1 MTIPLNISIIFSV
14 ILYITEGKRKQ
25 NNMISR
31 LIVLVILIGINAFF
45 ASTEIAFISLN
56 DAKVEKQAKE
66 GNKKAKQ
73 IRKMLKEPSRFLAT
87 IQIGITLAGFLS
99 SAFAADA
106 FASELA
112 PVLEKL
118 LPLGIHAWTNISIVI
133 ITLILSY
140 FSLVLGEL
148 VPKRVAMKNPEKV
161 AFGSIGVVKFI
172 YTITAPFV
180 KLLTWSTNVISKIF
194 GVTGANEE
202 VVTEEEIRMM
212 VDVGEEKGSIE
223 EEEKELI
230 NNVFEFNDK
239 VTSEVM
245 IHRKDIYAIDV
256 KSDIKDILSDLKEY
270 KYSRIPVYEETIDNI
285 VGMLFIKDLL
295 AYVDLKK
302 EAKIKKLMREVY
314 FVPENKPINELF
326 KELQKSKH
334 QIAIVLDEY
343 GGTAGLITMEDI
355 IEELVGNIF
364 DEYDDE
370 ELDYEKI
377 DDNTF
382 RISGS
387 VSIYELRRIL
397 EIEDIPEGDYDTLS
411 GYLIE
416 LLGRIPE
423 DDEMPIIETPK
434 VTYKIE
440 EYEDRRILWVK
451 ACKTNVVEPE
461 DEEENEKKE
470 ESEEE

>member
-1 MTIPLNISIIFSV
+1 
-14 ILYITEGKRKQ
+14 
-25 NNMISR
+25 MISR
-31 LIVLVILIGINAFF
+31 LIVLIILIGINAFF

-56 DAKVEKQAKE
+56 DAKIEKQAKE

-73 IRKMLKEPSRFLAT
+73 IRKMLKEPSKFLAT

-112 PVLEKL
+112 PVLEKFI
-118 LPLGIHAWTNISIVI
+118 PLGINVWNNISII
-133 ITLILSY
+133 LITLILSY

-161 AFGSIGVVKFI
+161 AFASIGVVRLI
-172 YTITAPFV
+172 YTITSPFV
-180 KLLTWSTNVISKIF
+180 KLLTASTNVVSRIF
-194 GVTGANEE
+194 GVTGTEE
-202 VVTEEEIRMM
+202 EIVTEEEIKMM
-212 VDVGEEKGSIE
+212 LDVGEEKGSIE

-239 VTSEVM
+239 VASEVM
-245 IHRKDIYAIDV
+245 IHRKDIYAIEV
-256 KSDIKDILSDLKEY
+256 KSDIGDILADLKEY
-270 KYSRIPVYEETIDNI
+270 KYSRIPVYEDSIDNI
-285 VGMLFIKDLL
+285 VGMLYIKDLL
-295 AYVDLKK
+295 AYVYLKK
-302 EAKIKKLMREVY
+302 EVKIKKIMRDVY
-314 FVPENKPINELF
+314 FTPENKPINDLF
-326 KELQKSKH
+326 RELQKSKH

-370 ELDYEKI
+370 EAEYEKI
-377 DDNTF
+377 DDNTY
-382 RISGS
+382 RISGG
-387 VSIYELRRIL
+387 VSIYDLRKIL
-397 EIEDIPEGDYDTLS
+397 NIEDIPEGDYDTLS

-416 LLGRIPE
+416 ILGRIPSDNE
-423 DDEMPIIETPK
+423 TPVIETPK

-440 EYEDRRILWVK
+440 DYEDKRILWVK
-451 ACKTNVVEPE
+451 ACKNNTVELDEDDEKQEERTE
-461 DEEENEKKE
+461 DE
-470 ESEEE
+470 